1 MEAQKQVLIASSNL
15 EMHKRLTLIFTPWHF
30 DLLNCS
36 SLKQAQEILVERAV
50 FLAFCEDRL
59 PDGNY
64 HELLAP
70 AKQTTP
76 NSRLVVVFRT
86 PNNYEMKA
94 SAAIERGAYAKIGPF
109 SDDIEVESVI
119 IRAIRDDG
127 WSHSRP
133 FDRFPAPAG

>member
-15 EMHKRLTLIFTPWHF
+15 ELHKRLTLIFTPWRF

-36 SLKQAQEILVERAV
+36 SLKQAQEILVQQSV
-50 FLAFCEDRL
+50 FLTFCEDRL

-64 HELLAP
+64 HELLTP
-70 AKQTTP
+70 TKQTTP
-76 NSRLVVVFRT
+76 TSRLVVIFRT
-86 PNNYEMKA
+86 PNNYEIRA
-94 SAAIERGAYAKIGPF
+94 SAAIERGAYATIGPF

-127 WSHSRP
+127 WSHTRP